1 MASSLAGAGVGALDI
16 VLAALPILAVLL
28 LMTLARWNALR
39 AGLAGWAIASLVGV
53 LRFGATPLLIVVSQV
68 RAVFLSAYVL
78 YIIWAALLLYHVV
91 NEAGGIRAISEH
103 VSHLTSDEVMQFL
116 LLAWAFAS
124 FLQGITGFGVPTAVV
139 APLLIGLGFD
149 PMAAVVGTTLA
160 HGWAVTFGS
169 VASSFYAMLAVTEVD
184 PHAFAASSAF
194 LLGIAA
200 YGCGAVAAH
209 VVRGWRGMARAFVPL
224 VLMGSAMALVQ
235 YALAVAGLWN
245 LAAFGGGAAGVIVG
259 ALWAWWRAPARPLHS
274 DERPAMPLWLAVNA
288 YLFLLV
294 LFLLVTFITPL
305 GDWLDRVQLTVNL
318 PTVETAR
325 GWVVEGGRARPI
337 SVFGHAGAII
347 TYAAVLA
354 ALVYARLGCYT
365 SGVTRRIARQVWRS
379 GLRSTGGILAM
390 VGMALVLDHTG
401 MTYTLAR
408 GIAAIV
414 GRGLPLVAPFIGAL
428 GAFMT
433 GSNTNSNVVFG
444 PLQEEMARVLGFAPA
459 LILAAQTAGG
469 ALGSGLAPAKL
480 IVGASTAGLAGQ
492 EGRLLR
498 ATLGYGMLLL
508 LLVAV
513 GVFFLAY

>member
-259 ALWAWWRAPARPLHS
+259 ALWAWW
-274 DERPAMPLWLAVNA
+274 
-288 YLFLLV
+288 
-294 LFLLVTFITPL
+294 
-305 GDWLDRVQLTVNL
+305 
-318 PTVETAR
+318 
-325 GWVVEGGRARPI
+325 
-337 SVFGHAGAII
+337 
-347 TYAAVLA
+347 
-354 ALVYARLGCYT
+354 
-365 SGVTRRIARQVWRS
+365 
-379 GLRSTGGILAM
+379 
-390 VGMALVLDHTG
+390 
-401 MTYTLAR
+401 
-408 GIAAIV
+408 
-414 GRGLPLVAPFIGAL
+414 
-428 GAFMT
+428 
-433 GSNTNSNVVFG
+433 
-444 PLQEEMARVLGFAPA
+444 
-459 LILAAQTAGG
+459 
-469 ALGSGLAPAKL
+469 
-480 IVGASTAGLAGQ
+480 
-492 EGRLLR
+492 
-498 ATLGYGMLLL
+498 
-508 LLVAV
+508 
-513 GVFFLAY
+513 